1 MQTTDTTTPGLCAAE
16 VGQAPPALCTQTLV
30 LQGTLKAGISV
41 IWQHAFN
48 LRQELHRCVQAL
60 SLQPLLSGHGLA
72 GGLQWPVVLQNKQ
85 AFFPFLLTIPLFPA
99 T

>member
-41 IWQHAFN
+41 I
-48 LRQELHRCVQAL
+48 
-60 SLQPLLSGHGLA
+60 
-72 GGLQWPVVLQNKQ
+72 
-85 AFFPFLLTIPLFPA
+85 
-99 T
+99 